1 MTLQPKFSLL
11 SLSQLANIKLGEQ
24 YKNYKVYTIKQTF
37 HTNRQESTKITVGN
51 SKVVVNFQKVLSF
64 FIEDDWLQL
73 FHNLTTNVIAN
84 LKDKLKMQ
92 FKVQSRI

>member
-1 MTLQPKFSLL
+1 MTLQPKFLLL

-37 HTNRQESTKITVGN
+37 HTNTQESTKITVGN

-73 FHNLTTNVIAN
+73 FHNLTTNVIAK
-84 LKDKLKMQ
+84 LKDNLKMQ
-92 FKVQSRI
+92 FKVQGRI